1 MKSALL
7 ALFIL
12 ISANTFAQY
21 KYTIQGSVKGMRDT
35 IEKVYL
41 SYRVGDDVK
50 RDSSTVKNGK
60 YSFQGTR
67 DEISLVTV
75 RAYYKT
81 PKPVSQKRDLTY
93 ILMGGGN
100 IKIQHTD
107 SFANVKVSGSKEH
120 LEYLAMQE
128 KLKPTEA
135 ELQKKT
141 EEYIAFRNKK
151 DNEGMNRVEKEMEVI
166 EGQQKLIYKDLFLAN
181 PNSVLAMSQLQYI
194 AGWDVN
200 ADEVEPLFNML
211 PSSTKNS
218 RSGKLMAEKIE
229 IAKKLGIGKVAPDF
243 TQNDTLGNPVTLSS
257 LRGKYVLVDFWA
269 SWCGPCRRE
278 NPNVVKA
285 FQKFKDKGFHIIG
298 VSLDQPNAKDKWIK
312 AIHDDQLTWT
322 QVSDLQF
329 WKNAVAV
336 EYGIQAIPQNY
347 LLDPEGKIIAKNLSG
362 DDLDKKLEEVM
373 K

>member
-1 MKSALL
+1 
-7 ALFIL
+7 
-12 ISANTFAQY
+12 
-21 KYTIQGSVKGMRDT
+21 
-35 IEKVYL
+35 
-41 SYRVGDDVK
+41 
-50 RDSSTVKNGK
+50 
-60 YSFQGTR
+60 
-67 DEISLVTV
+67 
-75 RAYYKT
+75 
-81 PKPVSQKRDLTY
+81 
-93 ILMGGGN
+93 
-100 IKIQHTD
+100 
-107 SFANVKVSGSKEH
+107 
-120 LEYLAMQE
+120 
-128 KLKPTEA
+128 
-135 ELQKKT
+135 
-141 EEYIAFRNKK
+141 
-151 DNEGMNRVEKEMEVI
+151 
-166 EGQQKLIYKDLFLAN
+166 
-181 PNSVLAMSQLQYI
+181 
-194 AGWDVN
+194 
-200 ADEVEPLFNML
+200 
-211 PSSTKNS
+211 
-218 RSGKLMAEKIE
+218 MAEKIE

-298 VSLDQPNAKDKWIK
+298 VSLDQSNAKDKWIK

>member
-1 MKSALL
+1 
-7 ALFIL
+7 
-12 ISANTFAQY
+12 
-21 KYTIQGSVKGMRDT
+21 
-35 IEKVYL
+35 
-41 SYRVGDDVK
+41 
-50 RDSSTVKNGK
+50 
-60 YSFQGTR
+60 
-67 DEISLVTV
+67 
-75 RAYYKT
+75 
-81 PKPVSQKRDLTY
+81 
-93 ILMGGGN
+93 
-100 IKIQHTD
+100 
-107 SFANVKVSGSKEH
+107 
-120 LEYLAMQE
+120 
-128 KLKPTEA
+128 
-135 ELQKKT
+135 
-141 EEYIAFRNKK
+141 
-151 DNEGMNRVEKEMEVI
+151 
-166 EGQQKLIYKDLFLAN
+166 
-181 PNSVLAMSQLQYI
+181 
-194 AGWDVN
+194 
-200 ADEVEPLFNML
+200 
-211 PSSTKNS
+211 
-218 RSGKLMAEKIE
+218 MAEKIE